1 MKRKRYPSGLQ
12 AAVAALALLVG
23 APLALLA
30 QDLRTQEMAQCL
42 PGEISTWG
50 DGIDR
55 PIRERKLVFAY
66 QHQHAPAWFSRAE
79 VLTALQAAATSWSTC
94 GIQAEVHGSDAPVP
108 TADMPIAVTWSATAS
123 RGNFGLADLGARS
136 LALGPQAFD
145 LLHTRNPAH
154 DASSTLQMVISHEM
168 GHFFG
173 IMAHSRRCV
182 DVTSYY
188 RNGKGET
195 CAIRGG
201 GALVPGVEYR
211 ATLPTACDIARC
223 RQVNFPAQRP

>member
-1 MKRKRYPSGLQ
+1 MKFEQCGASIVAG
-12 AAVAALALLVG
+12 AALALLAV
-23 APLALLA
+23 ASPPLHA
-30 QDLRTQEMAQCL
+30 QDLRTQEIAQCL

-50 DGIDR
+50 DGVDR
-55 PIRERKLVFAY
+55 PVRDHKLVFVY
-66 QHQHAPAWFSRAE
+66 SH
-79 VLTALQAAATSWSTC
+79 LQAPDWFTRKDVLAALRSAAASWSSC
-94 GIQAEVHGSDAPVP
+94 GIQAEVHGTDAALP
-108 TADMPIAVTWSATAS
+108 ASEKPIAVGWSATGS
-123 RGNFGLADLGARS
+123 RGNFGLADLGSRS

-173 IMAHSRRCV
+173 VMAHSRRCV

-188 RNGKGET
+188 RNGTGEMCT
-195 CAIRGG
+195 IRGG
-201 GALVPGVEYR
+201 ATLAPGVEYR

-223 RQVNFPAQRP
+223 RQVNFPAPP